1 MSRPLL
7 ATKPMVDKKKNARR
21 SAASRW
27 HDVVYKVH
35 GSRCFF
41 CGGHATD
48 AMHIVPRGQLGPI
61 RRYAVPAE
69 NGRPGCRSCHDA
81 QGQGKRVF
89 PIALRRAAV
98 KALNAIPK
106 CPPLKDPT

>member
-7 ATKPMVDKKKNARR
+7 ASKPMVDRKKNARR

-27 HDVVYKVH
+27 HDAVFRAH

-41 CGGHATD
+41 CGGFATD

-61 RRYAVPAE
+61 RRYACAEE
-69 NGRPGCRSCHDA
+69 NGRPGCRACHDL
-81 QGQGKRVF
+81 QEQHQLRF
-89 PIALRRAAV
+89 PIALRRMAV
-98 KALNAIPK
+98 AALNAIPN
-106 CPPLKDPT
+106 CPPLKEPV